1 MCIRDRYQRRV
12 HGEIQIRKEQE
23 FAFQSKRNKEKRI
36 ENRENKEMSD
46 SVNLNMKLDDII
58 KADKSRNRNTSG
70 GNRPQRQIN
79 RRRPARKFVK
89 PVQFRQ
95 NNNSSNQVI
104 QPLSKRTQP
113 QLETPSPLF
122 SPLRSLPQLNSSN
135 YEQIYI
141 CSNKKNRDRNQNR
154 RQNNNSSTRFIRRT
168 NYKTRNDNNNNSN
181 NRNFDL
187 RRNIRVKKNNEN
199 SNTNISSSNNNNNS
213 GSSGPVRLSKT
224 RLKVSN
230 LHFNIINSEL
240 YELFTQF
247 GSLKKCAINWDNLGR
262 SQGTAIVE
270 YEKPESA
277 ERAIAEYNGA
287 TLDGK
292 TLTVEYAPRED
303 SGREVPGIQRP
314 VIRKQRRNTQP
325 NRRPV
330 RNFRRDR
337 RGGNNQMFQQMGP
350 LDCWTLHDAI
360 TNMDVKM
367 EKNINKYFESA
378 EDSIEFGY
386 LTRNCAEERTKKC
399 NLFHQS
405 IVIRIFSY
413 IA

>member
-95 NNNSSNQVI
+95 NNNSGNQ
-104 QPLSKRTQP
+104 
-113 QLETPSPLF
+113 
-122 SPLRSLPQLNSSN
+122 
-135 YEQIYI
+135 
-141 CSNKKNRDRNQNR
+141 NRDRNQNR